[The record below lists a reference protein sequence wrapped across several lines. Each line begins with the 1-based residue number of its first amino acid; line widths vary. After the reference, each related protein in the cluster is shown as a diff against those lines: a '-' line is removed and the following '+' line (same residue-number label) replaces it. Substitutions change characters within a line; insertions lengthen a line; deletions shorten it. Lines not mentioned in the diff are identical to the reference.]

1 MRLRIFIRN
10 VKRALRKILQGK
22 ESGRYKRGEYRQMR
36 LGVLLMCLVLS
47 CCLAGCSGYADSGG
61 DSEQTDGESAVVE
74 YTCISKPES
83 KKKIYV
89 ILKNYHGDYWKK
101 VIEGISKAARKIDAA
116 VYLGGIDNETDIS
129 GQIDLVNEAV
139 KKGADGI
146 MLAPASSMELIDSC
160 EKIRESNIPLVLIDS
175 SINSTEFDACY
186 MTDNMEAGKMAAKEM
201 LDMLKEQGNSSL
213 EPLEVGIM
221 LSSDTSQA
229 MVNRISGFLEYWTNY
244 APSQWGIAKEIY
256 LNGGDVR
263 KAQSDASK
271 LLKKN
276 ENIKGIFGCNN
287 TSTIG
292 ITNTLLKEKRTDI
305 AMVGFDMAEETKQII
320 QNTDYHA
327 VSLLQ
332 KQDQM
337 GYLGMQLLDS
347 LIKGENSEQKYF
359 DTGVI
364 MIDSD
369 YLMEKGVS

>member
-1 MRLRIFIRN
+1 
-10 VKRALRKILQGK
+10 
-22 ESGRYKRGEYRQMR
+22 MR
-36 LGVLLMCLVLS
+36 LGVLLMCLFLF
-47 CCLAGCSGYADSGG
+47 CCLTGCSGYADSGG
-61 DSEQTDGESAVVE
+61 NSEQTDGESAMVE

-83 KKKIYV
+83 EKKIYV